1 MPVVARGIRE
11 RIAIGFLASAV
22 VLAAVLGVMTI
33 RSYTQ
38 PSSAALVSQTGDAS
52 GQQPASGSGT
62 TTTSTSASSST
73 GGSAPAGGGAV
84 AAAGG
89 KITIG
94 GFFDIT
100 GPVDSSVERDTVRA
114 YMQAV
119 NASGGINGRQVE
131 YVWCDSKYDASSA
144 HACAQYLI
152 AQNVLAVVGLT
163 APLGEN
169 NEIHTLTAAGIP
181 VIGGLGTPAEYSDPL
196 SFPVSASFF
205 RYGTAIADQAKALG
219 AKHPAVVVLG
229 DVPWVHAVEANLLN
243 RLIANGVGF
252 TDVEEVSAT
261 QASYTTTVFNLQH
274 SNHGGSGGP
283 GSNKTCAPTD
293 KNCPDFVI
301 AALDPFS
308 YHRLFDAMQAANWYP
323 GVLGA
328 GLDKFNVQNSYG
340 KELAKAHSLVPFL
353 SPYDHQGNP
362 TVKQYLG
369 TVQHFYPGQFQALD
383 IYTQHAWTAAMVFAE
398 GAKRAG
404 ANLTRDSLVQAL
416 NSIQNFNTGWSV
428 PLSYGA
434 GAHDPNRC
442 FTYTSHEGGPWHT
455 TTSWTCS

>member
-1 MPVVARGIRE
+1 
-11 RIAIGFLASAV
+11 
-22 VLAAVLGVMTI
+22 VLAAVLGVMTV
-33 RSYTQ
+33 RSFTQ
-38 PSSAALVSQTGDAS
+38 PSSTAVSAQGDVAGDQAAS
-52 GQQPASGSGT
+52 GGRTNTSSGGFARSGSG
-62 TTTSTSASSST
+62 
-73 GGSAPAGGGAV
+73 GGSAV
-84 AAAGG
+84 AAGG
-89 KITIG
+89 KIKIG

-114 YMQAV
+114 YMQAI
-119 NASGGINGRQVE
+119 NGAGGINGRQVE

-152 AQNVLAVVGLT
+152 AQGVMAVVGPT

-196 SFPVSASFF
+196 SYPVSASFF
-205 RYGTAIADQAKALG
+205 RYGTAIADEARALG
-219 AKHPAVVVLG
+219 AKNPAVVVLG

-252 TDVEEVSAT
+252 VDVEEVSAT
-261 QASYTTTVFNLQH
+261 QANYTATVFNLQH
-274 SNHGGSGGP
+274 SNHGASGGP
-283 GSNKTCAPTD
+283 APNKTCAAMD
-293 KNCPDFVI
+293 KACPDYVI

-308 YHRLFDAMQAANWYP
+308 YHRLFDGMQAAGWYP

-328 GLDKFNVQNSYG
+328 GLDKFNVQASYG
-340 KELAKAHSLVPFL
+340 KELARAHSLVPFL
-353 SPYDHQGNP
+353 SPYDHQGNA
-362 TVKQYLG
+362 TVRQYLG

-383 IYTQHAWTAAMVFAE
+383 IYTQHAWTAAMLFAE
-398 GAKRAG
+398 AAKRAG
-404 ANLTRDSLVQAL
+404 PNLSQQSLIQAL

-428 PLSYGA
+428 PLSYGP

-455 TTSWTCS
+455 TSGWTCS

>member
-1 MPVVARGIRE
+1 
-11 RIAIGFLASAV
+11 
-22 VLAAVLGVMTI
+22 MTV
-33 RSYTQ
+33 RSFTQ
-38 PSSAALVSQTGDAS
+38 PGTLVAQNGAGAAQTDLGATSSNGTNAAT
-52 GQQPASGSGT
+52 
-62 TTTSTSASSST
+62 
-73 GGSAPAGGGAV
+73 AGGGAGGGGGGGG
-84 AAAGG
+84 AAAGGSSAGVAGG

-144 HACAQYLI
+144 HSCAQQMV

-169 NEIHTLTAAGIP
+169 NEIKTLTAAGIP
-181 VIGGLGTPAEYSDPL
+181 VIGGLGTPAEFADPL
-196 SFPVSASFF
+196 SYPVSASFF
-205 RYGTAIADQAKALG
+205 RYGSAIADQAKALG
-219 AKHPAVVVLG
+219 AQNPAVIVLG

-261 QASYTTTVFNLQH
+261 QANYTATVFNLQH
-274 SNHGGSGGP
+274 SNHGAAGGP
-283 GSNKTCAPTD
+283 SPNKKCAATD
-293 KNCPDFVI
+293 KACPDFVI

-328 GLDKFNVQNSYG
+328 GLDKFNVQQSYG

-353 SPYDHQGNP
+353 SPYDHQGNA
-362 TVKQYLG
+362 TVRQYLG
-369 TVQHFYPGQFQALD
+369 TVQRYYPGQFQALD
-383 IYTQHAWTAAMVFAE
+383 IYTQHAWTASMLFHDA
-398 GAKRAG
+398 AKRAG
-404 ANLTRDSLVQAL
+404 ANLSRETLIQTL
-416 NSIQNFNTGWSV
+416 NSTQGFQTGWSV

-434 GAHDPNRC
+434 GTHDPNRC
-442 FTYTSHEGGPWHT
+442 FTYTSHVGGNWHT
-455 TTSWTCS
+455 EGSWVCS